1 MNHVAGIL
9 DAFGQLELAEQISL
23 LAECCGEHL
32 NESSP
37 AINWRQETGGRR
49 HEGAGGRR
57 QEGAGGRGQKA
68 GGRRKEEE
76 ERRQKKGGRRKEGA
90 GGRRQEAGGR
100 RQEAGGRRKGGRKK
114 EPAEV
119 FLQIGDAP

>member
-1 MNHVAGIL
+1 MAACIL

-23 LAECCGEHL
+23 LAESCWEHL

-49 HEGAGGRR
+49 
-57 QEGAGGRGQKA
+57 Q
-68 GGRRKEEE
+68 
-76 ERRQKKGGRRKEGA
+76 EGA
-90 GGRRQEAGGR
+90 GGRRQEAGGKRQKEGER
-100 RQEAGGRRKGGRKK
+100 RQEAGGKRKKKGGRRK
-114 EPAEV
+114 EPEEV